1 MMEPD
6 VESEYARA
14 RSFHDSPG
22 EIVETPLAP
31 DAPRADG
38 STRFARRV
46 YQSVQGKQLDR
57 RQARRRAGRP
67 ARDRAIHHGR
77 HPGRGHGRAPHGV
90 HLLPVRHTG
99 TALPGPVE
107 AVQPQCG
114 DRSAG
119 RGPWSISQPTLL
131 EALRGESIWVVISK
145 DYNASKMSATVTIFG
160 DLADA

>member
-31 DAPRADG
+31 DAPPADG

-46 YQSVQGKQLDR
+46 YQSVQGSNLIVAKLADVPGDR
-57 RQARRRAGRP
+57 RATVRFTTADIRVEDDAELLNAYIYCQSGILHFLALSKQYNHSAVTGQP
-67 ARDRAIHHGR
+67 GQDR
-77 HPGRGHGRAPHGV
+77 
-90 HLLPVRHTG
+90 
-99 TALPGPVE
+99 
-107 AVQPQCG
+107 
-114 DRSAG
+114 
-119 RGPWSISQPTLL
+119 WSISQPTLL
-131 EALRGESIWVVISK
+131 EALPGESIWVVISK